1 MPGHQKERNVTD
13 DAVTGAEATIREIS
27 TEHVWQ
33 WLTAGWRDMLK
44 APRLSLF
51 YGVSLSL
58 LSAVISALVIV
69 SGAYFMLPLLLGG
82 FLLFAPFLGI
92 GPFSASRQLESGE
105 APGVKDAVQRFKANG
120 SQILLMGIILLISLL
135 GWIMVANLIVV
146 FMYQGITPAD
156 WQGFVLMLI
165 GSWEGIQLLVTLTY
179 AGGIFA
185 LLVYAISAVSVPMLV
200 DREVNVFAAIKTS
213 WRAVV
218 TNIAPMVL
226 WAAVLVS
233 IILSGFATLFLG
245 LIVGYPLAAH
255 ASWHAY
261 RGLVERQET
270 G

>member
-1 MPGHQKERNVTD
+1 MTV
-13 DAVTGAEATIREIS
+13 DAATGAAIREIS

-33 WLTAGWRDMLK
+33 WLTAGWRDVLK

-51 YGVSLSL
+51 YGASLAL
-58 LSAVISALVIV
+58 LSAAISAAVIA
-69 SGAYFMLPLLLGG
+69 SGSYFMLPLLLGG

-92 GPFSASRQLESGE
+92 GPFSASRQLERGE
-105 APGVKDAVQRFKANG
+105 APGLRDAVRRFKANG
-120 SQILLMGIILLISLL
+120 SQILLMGVILLISLL

-165 GSWEGIQLLVTLTY
+165 GSWEGAQLLVTLTY

-185 LLVYAISAVSVPMLV
+185 LLVYAISAISVPMLV
-200 DREVNVFAAIKTS
+200 DRDANVFAAVRTS
-213 WRAVV
+213 WRAVLGNAV
-218 TNIAPMVL
+218 PMLL

-233 IILSGFATLFLG
+233 IILAGFATLFLG

-261 RGLVERQET
+261 RDLVEPRQAELA
-270 G
+270 GDE